1 MVYIWCNDGRKM
13 ATQRC
18 EKHTVEA
25 LFFAPKVDTVPL
37 FLSTLVL
44 GVLLYDL
51 ETRLAAYDA
60 VERATL

>member
-1 MVYIWCNDGRKM
+1 MPVK
-13 ATQRC
+13 RC
-18 EKHTVEA
+18 EKGTVEA

-37 FLSTLVL
+37 SLSTLVL
-44 GVLLYDL
+44 GVRLYDL